1 MNISEISIAWL
12 FVLLLILFLFSAFF
26 SGTET
31 ALMALNRY
39 KLKHLAKKNKGAQY
53 AVQLLEKPDRLIGV
67 ILLGN
72 NLVNII
78 ITQLA
83 TYIGFRLGGNVG
95 VAIATGVLTLLLLVF
110 AEITPKTIAALKAEK
125 IAFPASYVYIV
136 LLKIAYPLVWL
147 INLFSNGLIRM
158 LGIDPSKNVL
168 QSLNHEELKSVVNEA
183 GGLIPDNHQ
192 DMLLR
197 VLDMETITVDDIMI
211 PRIDINGIDLDD
223 EWNDIEEQ
231 ILNSNF
237 TRLIIYKGGI
247 NNVQGF
253 VHLRKLLPL
262 FHDDKME
269 REHLENAI
277 HPAYFSPEG
286 IALTQQLIN
295 FQEDKRRMALV
306 VDEYGDVQGLVT
318 LEDILEEI
326 VGQFST
332 SPANFDYEIRTH
344 EDGSVWVDGAMHI
357 RDINRQ
363 LGLQLDTSGPK
374 TINGLVTDYL
384 GQIPVPGI
392 SLLVDNIPMEIRKT
406 QNNAV
411 KTLIIHPTINYKKS
425 NQKSNS
431 KEQNGQS

>member
-1 MNISEISIAWL
+1 MNIAEISIGWL
-12 FVLLLILFLFSAFF
+12 LFILLILFFLSAFF

-39 KLKHLAKKNKGAQY
+39 KLKHFAKKNKGAQL
-53 AVQLLEKPDRLIGV
+53 AMQLLEKPDRLIGV

-72 NLVNII
+72 NLVNIL

-83 TYIGFRLGGNVG
+83 TFIGFRLGGNVG
-95 VAIATGVLTLLLLVF
+95 VAIATGALTLLLLIF
-110 AEITPKTIAALKAEK
+110 AEITPKTIAALKAEP
-125 IAFPASYVYIV
+125 IAFPASYIYVA
-136 LLKIAYPLVWL
+136 LLKVAYPLVWL
-147 INLFSNGLIRM
+147 INLFSNTLIR
-158 LGIDPSKNVL
+158 LVGIDPTQNTL
-168 QSLNHEELKSVVNEA
+168 PSLNHEELKSVVHEA

-197 VLDMETITVDDIMI
+197 VLDMESITVDDIMI
-211 PRIDINGIDLDD
+211 PRPDINGIDLDD
-223 EWNDIEEQ
+223 DWNDIEEY
-231 ILNSNF
+231 ILNCNF

-262 FHDDKME
+262 FHDNNME

-277 HPAYFSPEG
+277 IPAYFTPEG

-295 FQEDKRRMALV
+295 FQEAKRRMALV

-332 SPANFDYEIRTH
+332 SPANFDYEARTQK
-344 EDGSVWVDGAMHI
+344 DGSMWVDGAMHI

-363 LGLQLDTSGPK
+363 LGMELPTNGPK
-374 TINGLVTDYL
+374 TINGLVTETL

-392 SLLVDNIPMEIRKT
+392 SILIDGYPMEIRKT

-411 KTLIIHPTINYKKS
+411 KTLIIYPKLPT
-425 NQKSNS
+425 
-431 KEQNGQS
+431 